1 MALLLFDVDG
11 TLVRPL
17 GLGRKSFSAALETVL
32 GAPVDPTPFSYDG
45 LLDTEIARR
54 TLSSLN
60 AAPDPTVLERLLA
73 VYVDLLSAEPFPPAE
88 TCRCEGLPEAL
99 ERCLQRG
106 HHLALLTGNIHGGA
120 LVKLRA
126 AGLDAFFRNGGNVLL
141 GAFGDDAADRPGLVP
156 VALDRCRRRFGREFP
171 PDSVWIVGDSER
183 DIRAARA
190 SGVRCAAVATGHT
203 PLEVLRALAPDALL
217 PSLGNPAALC
227 DAVEKGEVP

>member
-17 GLGRKSFSAALETVL
+17 GLGRKSFLAALETVL
-32 GAPVDPTPFSYDG
+32 GAPVDPAPFSYDG

-60 AAPDPTVLERLLA
+60 TDPDPPVLERLLA
-73 VYVDLLSAEPFPPAE
+73 AYVGFLSAEPFPPSE
-88 TCRCEGLPEAL
+88 QCRCDGLPAAL

-106 HHLALLTGNIHGGA
+106 HDLALLTGNVRGGA

-126 AGLDAFFRNGGNVLL
+126 AGLDAFFRNGGSALL
-141 GAFGDDAADRPGLVP
+141 GAFGEDAADRPGLVP
-156 VALDRCRRRFGREFP
+156 VALDRCRRHFGKEFP

-183 DIRAARA
+183 DIRAARTA
-190 SGVRCAAVATGHT
+190 GVRCAAVATGHT
-203 PLEVLRALAPDALL
+203 PLEVLEALAPNVLL
-217 PSLGNPAALC
+217 SSLGDPGALC
-227 DAVEKGEVP
+227 DAVEEGGMP